1 VNCEGRVYFRAF
13 GAFRGACKKDNHGI
27 HGKKLKGNSVVPV
40 RKTTTEYTEASVFL
54 SEHSVVLARKIT
66 TEYTEKH

>member
-1 VNCEGRVYFRAF
+1 VKVVSISVHSVPSAVLARKITTEYTE
-13 GAFRGACKKDNHGI
+13 
-27 HGKKLKGNSVVPV
+27 KKLKGNSVVPV